1 MKDFMS
7 DIMLKYRFLKNSAKV
22 LYISTAILFLSN
34 AILLLSLVAPDYVV
48 KIGFLSKLPDLSV
61 YIFTFLAFLA
71 LNDEKAAHRKIKDI
85 KSQKKV
91 SILKVFLILV
101 FIANFL
107 KTNIQ
112 KILLNM
118 NNSFVDVISNV
129 FLVVSSFSFFMF
141 LLSCWYF
148 YRDRKEGNL
157 KVVSFVSGIVSFGY
171 AIYKFIVYQ
180 FVSSPALHESIITDE
195 TKSQILQYIIC
206 LVQYAINI
214 IMLVLINKYYEKKEA
229 ELESAEKDSPKK
241 NYPEILETLE
251 TEDGFGIDFVDD
263 YKNNI
268 KTE

>member
-1 MKDFMS
+1 MS
-7 DIMLKYRFLKNSAKV
+7 
-22 LYISTAILFLSN
+22 
-34 AILLLSLVAPDYVV
+34 
-48 KIGFLSKLPDLSV
+48 G
-61 YIFTFLAFLA
+61 
-71 LNDEKAAHRKIKDI
+71 
-85 KSQKKV
+85 
-91 SILKVFLILV
+91 
-101 FIANFL
+101 
-107 KTNIQ
+107 
-112 KILLNM
+112 
-118 NNSFVDVISNV
+118 
-129 FLVVSSFSFFMF
+129 VVS
-141 LLSCWYF
+141 L
-148 YRDRKEGNL
+148 
-157 KVVSFVSGIVSFGY
+157 GY

-180 FVSSPALHESIITDE
+180 FVASPALYESIITDE